1 MLGIYVT
8 KWQCSDHPAALY
20 RKVKCLYIATGFY
33 LCQSQLVRNEGA
45 RRQTILVINERGT
58 FIAEICCVEVSD
70 WPAKEAAVAAE
81 VAVGPAVRWWWW
93 WSLCSRDACLLAA
106 AIGQPDKLRW
116 VLRLVL
122 TWPRPLQPGVGHFR
136 IVSCIA
142 RTNGH
147 GQQNH
152 PISFDLS
159 ITDLYLYKKDL
170 QCI

>member
-1 MLGIYVT
+1 MLVASG
-8 KWQCSDHPAALY
+8 
-20 RKVKCLYIATGFY
+20 
-33 LCQSQLVRNEGA
+33 
-45 RRQTILVINERGT
+45 QTGT
-58 FIAEICCVEVSD
+58 FMDDIFCVEDSD
-70 WPAKEAAVAAE
+70 WPAKGAVAAAAVA
-81 VAVGPAVRWWWW
+81 VAVAVAVDPAARWWWW
-93 WSLCSRDACLLAA
+93 WSLCSREACLLAA

-159 ITDLYLYKKDL
+159 INDLYLYEKKKNCSAFKRL
-170 QCI
+170 IIPSFIVIHF

>member
-1 MLGIYVT
+1 M
-8 KWQCSDHPAALY
+8 
-20 RKVKCLYIATGFY
+20 
-33 LCQSQLVRNEGA
+33 
-45 RRQTILVINERGT
+45 
-58 FIAEICCVEVSD
+58 SD
-70 WPAKEAAVAAE
+70 WPAKEAAAAAE
-81 VAVGPAVRWWWW
+81 VAVGPAARWWWWWW

-159 ITDLYLYKKDL
+159 INDLYLYIKDL
-170 QCI
+170 QCILIGNYSFFHCYTLLALYMFTSVRRLLINNRNANTEKEKEIKERVESK